1 MFAEHQVG
9 IYLTLRLRFRLRLG
23 LASATRR
30 YTFQNA
36 SAARKDR
43 GYEVLRETTY
53 QPRTSEDQKNL
64 FRWSDQP
71 KCVSH
76 SKKWLSAFRMFYL
89 APLEE
94 TFPVEFVDD

>member
-1 MFAEHQVG
+1 MGYSRSRRAWCRILSIFRVSKRMFAEHQVR

-64 FRWSDQP
+64 FR
-71 KCVSH
+71 
-76 SKKWLSAFRMFYL
+76 
-89 APLEE
+89 
-94 TFPVEFVDD
+94 